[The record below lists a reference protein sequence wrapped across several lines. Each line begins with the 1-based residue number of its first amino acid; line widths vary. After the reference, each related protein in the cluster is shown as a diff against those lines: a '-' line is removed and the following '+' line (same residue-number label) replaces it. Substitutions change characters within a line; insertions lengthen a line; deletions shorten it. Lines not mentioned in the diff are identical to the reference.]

1 MSVKEKMKNNYL
13 ISINNLTDID
23 KYKKV
28 GGSAFL
34 FALDSYTI
42 GYNTFTIEEIN
53 SIQNETKYVLIN
65 RLLSSR
71 DIINIETILPKIEC
85 NGFVI
90 EDIGLINLLKP
101 LNKKIILFMNH
112 FNCNYVSINE
122 WLEYVDSVVISNE
135 LTEDEIETIVKNT
148 KKPVVVQVFG
158 HNQMMYSRRL
168 LLTNYYQ
175 KFNLPYQNN
184 KIIKDKL
191 GNMEIL
197 MCENKYGTIGY
208 SPKIFDGRR
217 LLKLDNV
224 LYFYLNTSFIELDT
238 VLDFLNNKEIPNSDS
253 GFLDKPTVFKISDM
267 K

>member
-1 MSVKEKMKNNYL
+1 MKNNYL

-23 KYKKV
+23 RYKKV

-65 RLLSSR
+65 RLLSSQ

-85 NGFVI
+85 LGFVI
-90 EDIGLINLLKP
+90 EDIGLINILRP

-122 WLEYVDSVVISNE
+122 WLEYVDSVVVSNE

-197 MCENKYGTIGY
+197 MCENKYGTVGY
-208 SPKIFDGRR
+208 TPKIFDGRR

-224 LYFYLNTSFIELDT
+224 LYFYINTSFIELDT

-253 GFLDKPTVFKISDM
+253 GFLDKPTIFKISDM